1 MRYDVIVI
9 GAGSAGAPLAARL
22 SEDPNRSVL
31 LLEDGPDYPNAERL
45 PELLAR
51 GYHVM
56 AGYEDPHVRNYA
68 ARANPQKT
76 EPMLMPSGR
85 AMGGTS
91 AINSSI
97 FLRGATHDFDSWA
110 AWGNPEWSYQKVLPC
125 YLRIERDLDFDGDFH
140 NKQGPLP
147 VRRVP
152 QSEWEPNLRAFRQ
165 ACLDRGFPESPDM
178 NLPDAAGVGAYPVS
192 NLGGLRV
199 NTAMAYLDPARHRL
213 NFTIRSNTLVNR
225 VLLEGS
231 RAVGI
236 EVISEGETFRV
247 YGNEIVCSAGAFGSP
262 MLLMRSGIGPEDH
275 LAEMGIETKH
285 NLPGVGRNLRN
296 HPVSGVIYR
305 DASTEP
311 KDSVLSLVFL
321 RYTATG
327 SDTPHDMSISVDN
340 RWVFDGVPH
349 TRLSACL
356 EYARGAGRLTL
367 TSADPSAPPHLEYNY
382 LQDPWD
388 LARVR
393 EGVHLAMELAESP
406 AMRDLLARRVAPN
419 DAEMASDG
427 ISESVD
433 SGKRHHRPPLLRH
446 LQDGPRHRPHGRR
459 RPVRSRPRPRR
470 TAGCRRLHNARR
482 GQGKPQRHLHHD
494 RRENL
499 RPHPP
504 RAF

>member
-1 MRYDVIVI
+1 MRYDAIVI

-22 SEDPNRSVL
+22 SEDPDRSVL
-31 LLEDGPDYPNAERL
+31 LLEEGPDYPDAERL
-45 PELLAR
+45 PDLLAR

-91 AINSSI
+91 TINSSI
-97 FLRGATHDFDSWA
+97 YLRGATHDFDSWA
-110 AWGNPEWSYQKVLPC
+110 AWGNPEWSYQKVLPS

-140 NKQGPLP
+140 NKNGPLP
-147 VRRVP
+147 VRRIP
-152 QSEWEPNLRAFRQ
+152 QSEWEPNLRAFHQ
-165 ACLDRGFPESPDM
+165 ACLDRGFLESPDM
-178 NLPDAAGVGAYPVS
+178 NLPDAAGIGTYPVS
-192 NLGGLRV
+192 NLGGLRI
-199 NTAMAYLDPARHRL
+199 NTSMAYLDPARHRL
-213 NFTIRSNTLVNR
+213 NLTIRGNVLVRR
-225 VLLEGS
+225 VLLEGD
-231 RAVGI
+231 RAVGV
-236 EVISEGETFRV
+236 EVVSDGQTFQIHGHEIIS
-247 YGNEIVCSAGAFGSP
+247 SAGAFGSP

-285 NLPGVGRNLRN
+285 HLPGVGRNLRN

-305 DASTEP
+305 DRSPEP

-327 SDTPHDMSISVDN
+327 SATPHDMSISVDN
-340 RWVFDGVPH
+340 RWVFDNHPH

-367 TSADPSAPPHLEYNY
+367 TSADPLSPPHLEYNY
-382 LQDPWD
+382 LQNQWD

-406 AMRDLLARRVAPN
+406 AMNVLLARRVAPN
-419 DAEMASDG
+419 DEELVSEASLDRWILENVTTGHHSSGTCKMGPAGDPMAVVDQYGRVHGLEGLRVADASIMPDVVRVNPNATCIMIGEKISDL
-427 ISESVD
+427 I
-433 SGKRHHRPPLLRH
+433 RHHP
-446 LQDGPRHRPHGRR
+446 
-459 RPVRSRPRPRR
+459 
-470 TAGCRRLHNARR
+470 
-482 GQGKPQRHLHHD
+482 
-494 RRENL
+494 
-499 RPHPP
+499 
-504 RAF
+504 

>member
-1 MRYDVIVI
+1 MRYDVIVV

-22 SEDPNRSVL
+22 SEDPSRSVL

-68 ARANPQKT
+68 ARANPQKK

-97 FLRGATHDFDSWA
+97 FLRGATQDFDSWA

-125 YLRIERDLDFDGDFH
+125 YLRIERDLDFGGDFH
-140 NKQGPLP
+140 NKDGPLP

-152 QSEWEPNLRAFRQ
+152 PSQWEPNLRAFHQ
-165 ACLDRGFPESPDM
+165 ACLDKGFPEGPDM
-178 NLPDAAGVGAYPVS
+178 NLPDAAGVGTYPVS
-192 NLGGLRV
+192 NVGGLRV
-199 NTAMAYLDPARHRL
+199 NTSMAYLDPARHRL
-213 NFTIRSNTLVNR
+213 NLTIRSNALVRR
-225 VLLEGS
+225 VLLEGD
-231 RAVGI
+231 RAIGV
-236 EVISEGETFRV
+236 EVISHGETFRV
-247 YGNEIVCSAGAFGSP
+247 YGHEIVCSAGAFGSP

-285 NLPGVGRNLRN
+285 HLPGVGRNLRN
-296 HPVSGVIYR
+296 HPVSGIIYR
-305 DASTEP
+305 DASMEP

-321 RYTATG
+321 RCTASG

-356 EYARGAGRLTL
+356 EYARGAGRLSL
-367 TSADPSAPPHLEYNY
+367 TSSDPLAPPHLEYNY

-388 LARVR
+388 LARMR

-406 AMRDLLARRVAPN
+406 AMNGLLAQRVAPN
-419 DAEMASDG
+419 DEELASEESLNQWILENVTTGHHSSGTCKMGPAADPMAV
-427 ISESVD
+427 VD
-433 SGKRHHRPPLLRH
+433 
-446 LQDGPRHRPHGRR
+446 QHGRVHGLEGLR
-459 RPVRSRPRPRR
+459 VADASIMPDVVRVNP
-470 TAGCRRLHNARR
+470 NATCIMI
-482 GQGKPQRHLHHD
+482 GEKVSD
-494 RRENL
+494 FMRRE
-499 RPHPP
+499 
-504 RAF
+504 A

>member
-1 MRYDVIVI
+1 MRYDVIVV

-22 SEDPNRSVL
+22 SEDPSCSVL
-31 LLEDGPDYPNAERL
+31 LLEDGPDYPNVERL

-56 AGYEDPHVRNYA
+56 AGYQDPHVRNYA

-91 AINSSI
+91 TINSSI

-110 AWGNPEWSYQKVLPC
+110 AWGNPEWSYRKVLPC

-140 NKQGPLP
+140 NKEGPLP

-152 QSEWEPNLRAFRQ
+152 QTEWEPNLRAFYR
-165 ACLDRGFPESPDM
+165 ACLDRGYSESPDM

-192 NLGGLRV
+192 NVGGLRV
-199 NTAMAYLDPARHRL
+199 NTAMAYLDLARHRL
-213 NFTIRSNTLVNR
+213 NLTIRSNALVRR
-225 VLLEGS
+225 VLLEGN
-231 RAVGI
+231 RAVGV
-236 EVISEGETFRV
+236 EVISDGQAFRV
-247 YGNEIVCSAGAFGSP
+247 YGHEIVCSAGAFGSP
-262 MLLMRSGIGPEDH
+262 MLLMRSGIGPDDH
-275 LAEMGIETKH
+275 LTDMGIETKH
-285 NLPGVGRNLRN
+285 HLPGVGRNLRN

-305 DASTEP
+305 DAGMKQ

-321 RYTATG
+321 RYTAAG

-340 RWVFDGVPH
+340 RWVFDGAPH

-367 TSADPSAPPHLEYNY
+367 TSAHVSAPPHLEYNY

-393 EGVHLAMELAESP
+393 EGVHLAMDLAESP
-406 AMRDLLARRVAPN
+406 AMKHMLAQRVAPN
-419 DAEMASDG
+419 DQEMASEDSLNQWILENVTTG
-427 ISESVD
+427 HHSSGTCKMGPHTDPMAVVD
-433 SGKRHHRPPLLRH
+433 QYGRVHGLEGLRVADASIMPDVVRVNPNATCIMIGEKVSDFIRHQP
-446 LQDGPRHRPHGRR
+446 
-459 RPVRSRPRPRR
+459 
-470 TAGCRRLHNARR
+470 
-482 GQGKPQRHLHHD
+482 
-494 RRENL
+494 
-499 RPHPP
+499 
-504 RAF
+504 

>member
-31 LLEDGPDYPNAERL
+31 LLEDGPDYPTVERL
-45 PELLAR
+45 PEILAR

-91 AINSSI
+91 TINSSI

-110 AWGNPEWSYQKVLPC
+110 AWGNPEWSYTEVLPA
-125 YLRIERDLDFDGDFH
+125 YLRIERDLDFGGDFH
-140 NKQGPLP
+140 NKNGPLP
-147 VRRVP
+147 VRRIP
-152 QSEWEPNLRAFRQ
+152 QTEWEPNLRAFHQ
-165 ACLDRGFPESPDM
+165 ACLHRGFPDSPDM
-178 NLPDAAGVGAYPVS
+178 NLPDAAGVGTYPVS
-192 NLGGLRV
+192 NVGGLRV

-213 NFTIRSNTLVNR
+213 NLTIRSNALVNR
-225 VLLEGS
+225 VLLEGN
-231 RAVGI
+231 RAVGV
-236 EVISEGETFRV
+236 EVISEGQAFRV
-247 YGNEIVCSAGAFGSP
+247 FGHEIICSAGAFGSP

-305 DASTEP
+305 DVSMEP

-321 RYTATG
+321 RYTASG

-367 TSADPSAPPHLEYNY
+367 TSADASAPPRLEYNY
-382 LQDPWD
+382 LQDLWD

-393 EGVHLAMELAESP
+393 EGVHLAIELAESP
-406 AMRDLLARRVAPN
+406 ALKGMLDCRVAPN
-419 DAEMASDG
+419 DAEMASEESLNQWILENVTTGHHSSGTCKMGPTTDPMAVVDQYGRVHGLDG
-427 ISESVD
+427 
-433 SGKRHHRPPLLRH
+433 LRVA
-446 LQDGPRHRPHGRR
+446 DASIMPDV
-459 RPVRSRPRPRR
+459 VRVNP
-470 TAGCRRLHNARR
+470 NATCIMIGEKVSDFIR
-482 GQGKPQRHLHHD
+482 
-494 RRENL
+494 N
-499 RPHPP
+499 
-504 RAF
+504 RA

>member
-31 LLEDGPDYPNAERL
+31 LIEDGPDYPNAERL
-45 PELLAR
+45 PEILAR

-68 ARANPQKT
+68 ARANPEKT

-91 AINSSI
+91 TINSSI

-110 AWGNPEWSYQKVLPC
+110 AWGNPEWAYTKVLPA
-125 YLRIERDLDFDGDFH
+125 YLRIERDLDFGGDFH
-140 NKQGPLP
+140 NKNGPLP
-147 VRRVP
+147 VRRIP
-152 QSEWEPNLRAFRQ
+152 QTKWEPNLCAFHQ
-165 ACLDRGFPESPDM
+165 ACLDHGFPESPDM

-192 NLGGLRV
+192 NVGGLRV

-213 NFTIRSNTLVNR
+213 NLTIRSNALVNR
-225 VLLEGS
+225 VLLEGN
-231 RAVGI
+231 RAVGV
-236 EVISEGETFRV
+236 EVISEGQAFRV
-247 YGNEIVCSAGAFGSP
+247 YGHEIVCSAGAFGSP
-262 MLLMRSGIGPEDH
+262 MLLMRSGIGPGDH

-305 DASTEP
+305 DASMES

-321 RYTATG
+321 RYTASG

-340 RWVFDGVPH
+340 RWVFDGHPH

-367 TSADPSAPPHLEYNY
+367 TSADASAPPHLEYNY

-393 EGVHLAMELAESP
+393 EGVHLAIELAESN
-406 AMRDLLARRVAPN
+406 ALKGLLDRRVAPD
-419 DAEMASDG
+419 DAEMASEESLNQWILENVTTGHHSSGTCKMGPAADPMAVVDQYGRVHGLDG
-427 ISESVD
+427 LRVADASIMPDVVRVNPNATCIMIGEKVSD
-433 SGKRHHRPPLLRH
+433 FIRHQP
-446 LQDGPRHRPHGRR
+446 
-459 RPVRSRPRPRR
+459 
-470 TAGCRRLHNARR
+470 
-482 GQGKPQRHLHHD
+482 
-494 RRENL
+494 
-499 RPHPP
+499 
-504 RAF
+504 